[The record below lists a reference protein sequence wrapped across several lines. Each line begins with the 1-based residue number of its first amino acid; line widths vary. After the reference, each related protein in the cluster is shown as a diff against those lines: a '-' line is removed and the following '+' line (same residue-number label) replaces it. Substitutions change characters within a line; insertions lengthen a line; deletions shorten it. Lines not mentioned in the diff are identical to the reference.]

1 MKKVVLYCRVSTKDQ
16 NCDRQITELKEIA
29 KNHNYHIID
38 EYIDTGFSGSMK
50 NRPELDRMM
59 KDAFSKKFEMVM
71 TLELSRIGRST
82 KNLLEIV
89 EKLKDKDINLFIA
102 NQQID
107 TSTPSGSMF
116 FTIASAFA
124 TYERDLIRERVISG
138 LQNAKK
144 KGVVLGRK
152 TNLNGI
158 TKNKIIEMKS
168 QNIGLKKIAFETK
181 VSVQTIRK
189 LLKEVA

>member
-1 MKKVVLYCRVSTKDQ
+1 MKKVVLYARVSTKDQ
-16 NCDRQITELKEIA
+16 DCERQISELRTIA
-29 KNHNYHIID
+29 SNHNYHIVD
-38 EYIDTGFSGSMK
+38 EYIDNGFSGSLK

-59 KDAFSKKFEMVM
+59 KDAFFKKFEMVM
-71 TLELSRIGRST
+71 TLELSRVGRST

-89 EKLKDKDINLFIA
+89 EKLKEKDINLFIA

-107 TSTPSGSMF
+107 TSTPTGSMF

-144 KGVVLGRK
+144 KGKVLGRR
-152 TNLNGI
+152 TNLNGL
-158 TKNKIIEMKS
+158 TKSKILEMRSNK
-168 QNIGLKKIAFETK
+168 IGLKKIAAETK
-181 VSVQTIRK
+181 IAVKTIRNF
-189 LLKEVA
+189 LSEVA